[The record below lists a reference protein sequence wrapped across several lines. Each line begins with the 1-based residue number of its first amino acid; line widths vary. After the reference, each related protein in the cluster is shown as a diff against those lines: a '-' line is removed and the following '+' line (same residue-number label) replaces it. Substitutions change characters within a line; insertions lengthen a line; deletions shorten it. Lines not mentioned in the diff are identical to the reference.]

1 MGNRYKASTTGLHAG
16 AKRGAPDPRWVVSP
30 RHVLDPDISSPGGA
44 MIVMYCIAFAAL
56 PKGFALLPPGSLSG
70 WACLLAGGLLGP
82 PSAPPLFV
90 FCFFPLFSFLVRG
103 CHALLGLPWETIL
116 AQASI
121 GTSISETFRSLSEKL
136 VAPSGAEPT
145 TRVPKFET
153 PLLTRL

>member
-82 PSAPPLFV
+82 PSAPP
-90 FCFFPLFSFLVRG
+90 FCFLLFPPFFLPSSGLSRFAWAAVGNHIGSSQYWHFDQRNVSVSFGKACRAKRRRTHYRG
-103 CHALLGLPWETIL
+103 TKI
-116 AQASI
+116 
-121 GTSISETFRSLSEKL
+121 
-136 VAPSGAEPT
+136 
-145 TRVPKFET
+145 
-153 PLLTRL
+153 